1 MCLQKISLIQMHQP
15 LSSNISQCMH
25 LIKTRSQVKGI
36 LPTMAISTI
45 KTDGNGNPVRA
56 KYRIVALGNMDP
68 HPWTKQDC
76 FAPVLSQMELC
87 LLISIAAKLNVIP
100 KTGDV
105 SQAFIQSYLPNNE
118 TYICCPP
125 VGCPLTPPGSYWQLL
140 KTLYGLRRS
149 PRHWYEL
156 ATKTLKQ
163 IGFIQSTHAPCIF
176 VGTIIPHQPPI
187 YLGLYVD
194 DFMFFSQS
202 RKVEEKFQH
211 EFSSKLKCTFSEKID
226 YFIMII
232 LTHQRLHIAYNLT
245 TIPSWK

>member
-1 MCLQKISLIQMHQP
+1 
-15 LSSNISQCMH
+15 
-25 LIKTRSQVKGI
+25 VKGI

-76 FAPVLSQMELC
+76 FAPVLSQMELR

-118 TYICCPP
+118 TYICYPP

-149 PRHWYEL
+149 P
-156 ATKTLKQ
+156 
-163 IGFIQSTHAPCIF
+163 
-176 VGTIIPHQPPI
+176 
-187 YLGLYVD
+187 
-194 DFMFFSQS
+194 
-202 RKVEEKFQH
+202 
-211 EFSSKLKCTFSEKID
+211 
-226 YFIMII
+226 
-232 LTHQRLHIAYNLT
+232 
-245 TIPSWK
+245 